1 MVTFSIARAPGFRAF
16 VLWLIALL
24 LGVGLA
30 QLLPPP
36 PQAEGLAGYV
46 PLHTL
51 LEMVAVAIAVM
62 IFGITWETH
71 PYRSDGRT
79 LVLGV
84 GFLGV
89 ALLDIGHTL
98 SYHGM
103 PDFLTPNTVE
113 KAINFWLAAR
123 TLAAGVLLF
132 VVFWPARWDARLLR
146 LPRHALLVACV
157 ALAIGLSYVFLF
169 HGDRLPATYVAGSGL
184 TPFKV
189 GYEYA
194 LIALYVLAGLGWLAR
209 SSTGPTP
216 TVWNLALAALA
227 MAMSEYFFTLYALAT
242 DVYNLLGHVYKIV
255 AYGFLYRGLFASTIA
270 QPYLALQRSQSEL
283 QATISTLPDLLFEMD
298 ARGVYLAIHAR
309 ERHALTAPPSEL
321 LGRNLQA
328 VMPPDAAQQCF
339 AAMDEARR
347 TGISRGRRIRLPLP
361 QGPRFF
367 ELSVVLKPPSGPPD
381 RREPT
386 FLVLSR
392 DVTETVHNEQRIER
406 EARLNAAILDL
417 RDHVDREQESEFLRR
432 GVEHAERLTGSVI
445 AFVHLVHEDQDTIEL
460 VSWSSSTLQN
470 YCTATYDRHYPVS
483 RAGIWAE
490 ALRQRRAVVFNDY
503 AQAPERRGLPPGHAP
518 LQRLVSLPV
527 VRGDRVELLMGVG
540 NKPEDYTDADV
551 ELLQRL
557 ADTLWSLVTQRRQQA
572 LILRLSQ
579 ALEQSP
585 YPVLITDTHGAI
597 QYVNRAFTQVSGYE
611 AAEVIGANPR
621 LFQSGQTPPETYAGL
636 WQTLERGQP
645 WEGEF
650 INRRKDGGIYFEK
663 AAIYPIRD
671 ESGQLT
677 HYVAHMEDVSLRREV
692 EQRIRNLSDFD
703 PLTGLMN
710 KKAFEERLHSEV
722 HLARSRGEPLSLLW
736 FNLDNFKVV
745 NESLGHP
752 VGDELLVETAHR
764 LREALGPD
772 TALARYAGDSF
783 VALMPRAPQSA
794 VALSARAALQAVQA
808 PLTVRDNL
816 LSVGASVGI
825 AVFPADADSA
835 TALVSAAESAMFRMK
850 QEGRNGLRFFSP
862 DLQANTQRSL
872 ELAAA
877 LKGAIAAN
885 ELFLVFQPQMA
896 LRDGRLTGAEA
907 LLRWQH
913 PKWGAVSPAEFIPL
927 AEQTG
932 SIVPIGRWVQR
943 QALRTV
949 RAWDEAGLPPITLA
963 INVSAV
969 QFAQTELVDELC
981 TMARD
986 AGVPPERIEI
996 ELTEAVALRD
1006 PVAAGKT
1013 LQRLHDAGFRLSI
1026 DDFGTGYS
1034 SLSYLRD
1041 FSVNKLKIDRSF
1053 VRDIAH
1059 DEMAR
1064 RLVRTMVDMAHAL
1077 GMTAIAEGVE
1087 TDEQRAHLQACGCDE
1102 IQGFLY
1108 SRPLEADAFVAFA
1121 RTNARS

>member
-1 MVTFSIARAPGFRAF
+1 MATFSIARAPGFRAF

-36 PQAEGLAGYV
+36 PQAKGLAGYV

-51 LEMVAVAIAVM
+51 LEMGAVAIAVM

-89 ALLDIGHTL
+89 ALLDIAHTL

-132 VVFWPARWDARLLR
+132 AVFWPARWDARLLR

-157 ALAIGLSYVFLF
+157 ALAVGLSYVLLF
-169 HGDRLPATYVAGSGL
+169 HGDRLPSTYVAGSGL

-189 GYEYA
+189 RYEYA

-209 SSTGPTP
+209 SSSGPAP
-216 TVWNLALAALA
+216 TTWNLALAALT

-270 QPYLALQRSQSEL
+270 QPHLALLRSQSEL

-298 ARGVYLAIHAR
+298 ARGVYLAVHAR
-309 ERHALTAPPSEL
+309 DQRALAAPPHEL

-328 VMPPDAAQQCF
+328 VLPAEAAQQCL

-361 QGPRFF
+361 RGPRFF
-367 ELSVVLKPPSGPPD
+367 ELSVALRPPSGLPD

-392 DVTETVHNEQRIER
+392 DVTETVHNEQRIDR

-417 RDHVDREQESEFLRR
+417 RDHVDQEQESEFLRR
-432 GVEHAERLTGSVI
+432 GVEHAERLTDSVI
-445 AFVHLVHEDQDTIEL
+445 AFVHLVHEDQETIEL
-460 VSWSSSTLQN
+460 VTWSSSTLQN
-470 YCTATYDRHYPVS
+470 HCTATYDRHYPIS

-503 AQAPERRGLPPGHAP
+503 AQAHERRGLPPGHAP

-597 QYVNRAFTQVSGYE
+597 QYVNRAFTQVSGYA

-650 INRRKDGGIYFEK
+650 INRRKDGGIYFER

-677 HYVAHMEDVSLRREV
+677 HYVAHMEDVTLRREV

-808 PLTVRDNL
+808 PLTVRDSL

-825 AVFPADADSA
+825 AVFPTDADSA
-835 TALVSAAESAMFRMK
+835 TALASAAESAMFRMK

-913 PKWGAVSPAEFIPL
+913 PKWGAVPPAEFIPL

-981 TMARD
+981 TMVRD
-986 AGVPPERIEI
+986 AGVPPERIEV

-1006 PVAAGKT
+1006 PVAAGKM
-1013 LQRLHDAGFRLSI
+1013 LRHLHDAGFRLSI

-1053 VRDIAH
+1053 IRDIAH

-1064 RLVRTMVDMAHAL
+1064 RLARTMVDMAHAL

-1087 TDEQRAHLQACGCDE
+1087 TDEQRAHLQACECDE

-1121 RTNARS
+1121 RANART

>member
-1 MVTFSIARAPGFRAF
+1 M
-16 VLWLIALL
+16 
-24 LGVGLA
+24 
-30 QLLPPP
+30 
-36 PQAEGLAGYV
+36 
-46 PLHTL
+46 
-51 LEMVAVAIAVM
+51 
-62 IFGITWETH
+62 
-71 PYRSDGRT
+71 
-79 LVLGV
+79 
-84 GFLGV
+84 
-89 ALLDIGHTL
+89 
-98 SYHGM
+98 
-103 PDFLTPNTVE
+103 
-113 KAINFWLAAR
+113 
-123 TLAAGVLLF
+123 
-132 VVFWPARWDARLLR
+132 
-146 LPRHALLVACV
+146 
-157 ALAIGLSYVFLF
+157 
-169 HGDRLPATYVAGSGL
+169 
-184 TPFKV
+184 
-189 GYEYA
+189 
-194 LIALYVLAGLGWLAR
+194 
-209 SSTGPTP
+209 
-216 TVWNLALAALA
+216 
-227 MAMSEYFFTLYALAT
+227 
-242 DVYNLLGHVYKIV
+242 
-255 AYGFLYRGLFASTIA
+255 
-270 QPYLALQRSQSEL
+270 
-283 QATISTLPDLLFEMD
+283 
-298 ARGVYLAIHAR
+298 
-309 ERHALTAPPSEL
+309 
-321 LGRNLQA
+321 
-328 VMPPDAAQQCF
+328 
-339 AAMDEARR
+339 
-347 TGISRGRRIRLPLP
+347 
-361 QGPRFF
+361 
-367 ELSVVLKPPSGPPD
+367 
-381 RREPT
+381 
-386 FLVLSR
+386 
-392 DVTETVHNEQRIER
+392 
-406 EARLNAAILDL
+406 
-417 RDHVDREQESEFLRR
+417 
-432 GVEHAERLTGSVI
+432 
-445 AFVHLVHEDQDTIEL
+445 
-460 VSWSSSTLQN
+460 
-470 YCTATYDRHYPVS
+470 
-483 RAGIWAE
+483 
-490 ALRQRRAVVFNDY
+490 
-503 AQAPERRGLPPGHAP
+503 
-518 LQRLVSLPV
+518 
-527 VRGDRVELLMGVG
+527 
-540 NKPEDYTDADV
+540 
-551 ELLQRL
+551 
-557 ADTLWSLVTQRRQQA
+557 
-572 LILRLSQ
+572 
-579 ALEQSP
+579 
-585 YPVLITDTHGAI
+585 
-597 QYVNRAFTQVSGYE
+597 
-611 AAEVIGANPR
+611 
-621 LFQSGQTPPETYAGL
+621 
-636 WQTLERGQP
+636 
-645 WEGEF
+645 
-650 INRRKDGGIYFEK
+650 
-663 AAIYPIRD
+663 
-671 ESGQLT
+671 
-677 HYVAHMEDVSLRREV
+677 
-692 EQRIRNLSDFD
+692 
-703 PLTGLMN
+703 
-710 KKAFEERLHSEV
+710 
-722 HLARSRGEPLSLLW
+722 
-736 FNLDNFKVV
+736 
-745 NESLGHP
+745 
-752 VGDELLVETAHR
+752 GDELLVETAHR

-825 AVFPADADSA
+825 AVFPADAVSA

-877 LKGAIAAN
+877 LKGAIAAS

-1108 SRPLEADAFVAFA
+1108 SRPLEADAFVAVA